1 MWMIIYERRSQAFVV
16 PAKAGTQR
24 LLLAK
29 RQAKPRKSL
38 GPSLRW
44 GDEVMSEALLTV
56 SHVSKTFP
64 RIGRHGAGF
73 AALARLLVA
82 RPVSDGFQALKGIDF
97 SVHRGESFAL
107 VGENGA
113 GKSTLLKIIVGV
125 LQPSQ
130 GAVTRLGTVGALL
143 ELGAGFHPEYTG
155 RENLKLAA
163 ALQGL
168 TGAAFDARLDEIVSF
183 ADIGEHMDAP
193 IKTYS
198 TGMIVRL
205 GFALVTALKPDLLIT
220 DEVLAVGDESFQNK
234 CITWME
240 RYLAEG
246 GTLLLVSHSLYHV
259 KKLTQRAVW
268 LDHGAMRMMG
278 SASDVAVAY
287 QAFHEA
293 KQAGAK
299 RAAVAADD
307 TALGA
312 YAVIDLHIEHVA
324 ADGAQVHG
332 RLKSRDGRR
341 PHVAL
346 GIVRMDGSAVY
357 GTTSEIDS
365 TMLDDIGDGQYK
377 FALTFSDWRLLPG
390 TYKLRAHALDPEG
403 MRVYDTVERDFTVLG
418 DSRELGLV
426 RLPHRWL

>member
-1 MWMIIYERRSQAFVV
+1 
-16 PAKAGTQR
+16 
-24 LLLAK
+24 
-29 RQAKPRKSL
+29 
-38 GPSLRW
+38 
-44 GDEVMSEALLTV
+44 MSEVLLTV
-56 SHVSKTFP
+56 SHLSKTFP
-64 RIGRHGAGF
+64 RIGRHGAGMT
-73 AALARLLVA
+73 ALARLLMA
-82 RPVSDGFQALKGIDF
+82 KPMGEGFDALKDIDF

-113 GKSTLLKIIVGV
+113 GKSTLLKIIAGV
-125 LQPSQ
+125 LQPSK
-130 GAVTRLGTVGALL
+130 GSVVRTGTVGALL

-168 TGAAFDARLDEIVSF
+168 TGAAFDARLDEIIAF
-183 ADIGEHMDAP
+183 ADIGEHIDAP

-198 TGMIVRL
+198 TGMVVRL

-268 LDHGAMRMMG
+268 LDHGAMRMIG
-278 SASDVAVAY
+278 SASDVAIAY

-299 RAAVAADD
+299 QAAVAIDES
-307 TALGA
+307 ALGA
-312 YAVIDLHIEHVA
+312 YAVTALHIERSD
-324 ADGAQVHG
+324 ADGLCVTGAV
-332 RLKSRDGRR
+332 KSRDGRR

-346 GIVRMDGSAVY
+346 GIVRMDGSPVY
-357 GTTSEIDS
+357 GTTSEIDAVELIS
-365 TMLDDIGDGQYK
+365 TSGGLFE

-390 TYKLRAHALDPEG
+390 AYKLRAHALDPEG
-403 MRVYDTVERDFTVLG
+403 MRVYDTVERDFTVAG

-426 RLPHRWL
+426 RLPHQWK

>member
-1 MWMIIYERRSQAFVV
+1 
-16 PAKAGTQR
+16 
-24 LLLAK
+24 
-29 RQAKPRKSL
+29 
-38 GPSLRW
+38 
-44 GDEVMSEALLTV
+44 MSEVLLGIH
-56 SHVSKTFP
+56 HVGKVYP
-64 RIGRHGAGF
+64 RIGRHGAGV
-73 AALARLLVA
+73 AALARLLLA
-82 RPVSDGFQALKGIDF
+82 RPATDGFVALADIDF
-97 SVHRGESFAL
+97 TVRRGESLAL

-113 GKSTLLKIIVGV
+113 GKSTLLKIIAGV
-125 LQPSQ
+125 LQPTTGRADRVGS
-130 GAVTRLGTVGALL
+130 VGALL

-168 TGAAFDARLDEIVSF
+168 TGAAFNARLDEIIAF
-183 ADIGEHMDAP
+183 ADIGEHIDAP

-198 TGMIVRL
+198 SGMVVRL

-234 CITWME
+234 CIAWME
-240 RYLAEG
+240 RYLADG

-268 LDHGAMRMMG
+268 LDHGRMRMIG
-278 SASDVAVAY
+278 ASHEVAIAY

-293 KQAGAK
+293 KQADAK
-299 RAAVAADD
+299 AEAVAQDSA
-307 TALGA
+307 ALGQ
-312 YAVIDLHIEHVA
+312 YAVTDLSIERCD
-324 ADGAQVHG
+324 ADGLEVRG

-346 GIVRMDGSAVY
+346 GVVRIDGTPVY
-357 GTTSEIDS
+357 GTTSEIDGVVLNE
-365 TMLDDIGDGQYK
+365 TAAGNFE

-390 TYKLRAHALDPEG
+390 AYRLRAHALDPEG
-403 MRVYDTVERDFTVLG
+403 MRVYDTVERDFTVIG

-426 RLPHRWL
+426 RLPHRWN

>member
-1 MWMIIYERRSQAFVV
+1 MSEI
-16 PAKAGTQR
+16 
-24 LLLAK
+24 LLAI
-29 RQAKPRKSL
+29 
-38 GPSLRW
+38 
-44 GDEVMSEALLTV
+44 D
-56 SHVSKTFP
+56 HVSKTFP

-73 AALARLLVA
+73 GALWRVA
-82 RPVSDGFQALKGIDF
+82 MAKPLTEGFNALNDIDF
-97 SVHRGESFAL
+97 SVRRGESFAL

-113 GKSTLLKIIVGV
+113 GKSTLLKIIAGV
-125 LQPSQ
+125 LQPSH
-130 GAVTRLGTVGALL
+130 GSVARTGTVGALL
-143 ELGAGFHPEYTG
+143 ELGAGFHPEYSG

-168 TGAAFDARLDEIVSF
+168 VGAAYDAKLDEIIAF
-183 ADIGEHMDAP
+183 ADIGEHIDAP

-198 TGMIVRL
+198 SGMVVRL

-268 LDHGAMRMMG
+268 LDHGRTRMIG
-278 SASDVAVAY
+278 SSNDVAIAY

-299 RAAVAADD
+299 QVAVATDAS
-307 TALGA
+307 ALGQ
-312 YAVIDLHIEHVA
+312 YAVTHLHIERSD
-324 ADGAQVHG
+324 DGLTVHG
-332 RLKSRDGRR
+332 ALKSRDGRR
-341 PHVAL
+341 PQVAL
-346 GIVRMDGSAVY
+346 GIIRIDGTPVY
-357 GTTSEIDS
+357 GTTSEIDQ
-365 TMLDDIGDGQYK
+365 TELLDDGTGQFK

-390 TYKLRAHALDPEG
+390 AYKLRAHALDPEG
-403 MRVYDTVERDFTVLG
+403 MRLYDTVERDFTVLG
-418 DSRELGLV
+418 DSREQGLV
-426 RLPHRWL
+426 RLPHAWGAPKAL

>member
-1 MWMIIYERRSQAFVV
+1 
-16 PAKAGTQR
+16 
-24 LLLAK
+24 
-29 RQAKPRKSL
+29 
-38 GPSLRW
+38 
-44 GDEVMSEALLTV
+44 MSEALLTV

-64 RIGRHGAGF
+64 RIGRHGAGL
-73 AALARLLVA
+73 AALARLLIA
-82 RPVSDGFQALKGIDF
+82 KPVGEGFAALKDIDF
-97 SVHRGESFAL
+97 SVRRGESFAL

-113 GKSTLLKIIVGV
+113 GKSTLLKIIAGV
-125 LQPSQ
+125 LQPSK
-130 GAVTRLGTVGALL
+130 GSVVRSGTVGALL

-168 TGAAFDARLDEIVSF
+168 VGARFDARLDEIIAF
-183 ADIGEHMDAP
+183 ADIGEHIDAP

-198 TGMIVRL
+198 TGMVVRL

-240 RYLAEG
+240 RYLADG

-268 LDHGAMRMMG
+268 LDRGAMRMIG
-278 SASDVAVAY
+278 SSGDVAVAY
-287 QAFHEA
+287 QAFHETKQANA
-293 KQAGAK
+293 KQA
-299 RAAVAADD
+299 AVATDAS
-307 TALGA
+307 ALGA
-312 YAVIDLHIEHVA
+312 YAVTDLYIERSDV
-324 ADGAQVHG
+324 DGLALKG
-332 RLKSRDGRR
+332 RVKSRDGRR

-346 GIVRMDGSAVY
+346 GVVRLDGTPVY
-357 GTTSEIDS
+357 GTTSEIDDVAL
-365 TMLDDIGDGQYK
+365 TEGAGGVFE

-390 TYKLRAHALDPEG
+390 AYKLRAHALDPEG
-403 MRVYDTVERDFTVLG
+403 MRVYDTVERDFTVAG

-426 RLPHRWL
+426 RLPHHWQ

>member
-1 MWMIIYERRSQAFVV
+1 
-16 PAKAGTQR
+16 
-24 LLLAK
+24 
-29 RQAKPRKSL
+29 
-38 GPSLRW
+38 
-44 GDEVMSEALLTV
+44 MSEVLLTV

-64 RIGRHGAGF
+64 RIGRHGAGM
-73 AALARLLVA
+73 AALARLLMAKPIGV
-82 RPVSDGFQALKGIDF
+82 GFDALKDIDF
-97 SVHRGESFAL
+97 SVRRGESFAL

-113 GKSTLLKIIVGV
+113 GKSTLLKIIAGV
-125 LQPSQ
+125 LQPSK
-130 GAVTRLGTVGALL
+130 GSVVRTGTVGALL

-168 TGAAFDARLDEIVSF
+168 AGAAFDARLDEIIAF
-183 ADIGEHMDAP
+183 ADIGEHIDAP

-198 TGMIVRL
+198 TGMVVRL

-268 LDHGAMRMMG
+268 LDHGAMRMIG
-278 SASDVAVAY
+278 SASDVAIAY

-299 RAAVAADD
+299 QAAVAIDES
-307 TALGA
+307 ALGA
-312 YAVIDLHIEHVA
+312 YAVTDLQIERSDP
-324 ADGAQVHG
+324 DGL
-332 RLKSRDGRR
+332 RLVGTVKSRDGRR

-346 GIVRMDGSAVY
+346 GIVRMDGSPVY
-357 GTTSEIDS
+357 GTTSEIDGTQLAELVS
-365 TMLDDIGDGQYK
+365 GQFK

-390 TYKLRAHALDPEG
+390 AYKLRAHALDPEG
-403 MRVYDTVERDFTVLG
+403 MRVYDTVERDFTVSG

-426 RLPHRWL
+426 RLPHRWE

>member
-1 MWMIIYERRSQAFVV
+1 MSDI
-16 PAKAGTQR
+16 
-24 LLLAK
+24 LL
-29 RQAKPRKSL
+29 S
-38 GPSLRW
+38 
-44 GDEVMSEALLTV
+44 V

-64 RIGRHGAGF
+64 RIGRHGAGM
-73 AALARLLVA
+73 AALARLLIA
-82 RPVSDGFQALKGIDF
+82 KPTGEGFDALKDIDF
-97 SVHRGESFAL
+97 SVRRGESFAL

-113 GKSTLLKIIVGV
+113 GKSTLLKIIAGV
-125 LQPSQ
+125 LQPSA
-130 GAVTRLGTVGALL
+130 GSVVRAGTVGALL

-168 TGAAFDARLDEIVSF
+168 VGAAFDAKLDEIVRF
-183 ADIGEHMDAP
+183 ADIGEHIDAP

-198 TGMIVRL
+198 TGMVVRL

-268 LDHGAMRMMG
+268 LDHGRPRMIG
-278 SASDVAVAY
+278 SASDVAIAY
-287 QAFHEA
+287 QAFHEE

-299 RAAVAADD
+299 RVAAAADES
-307 TALGA
+307 ALGA
-312 YAVIDLHIEHVA
+312 YAVTTLHIDRSD
-324 ADGAQVHG
+324 ADGMQVSG
-332 RLKSRDGRR
+332 AVKSRDGRR

-346 GIVRMDGSAVY
+346 GIVRMDGSPVY
-357 GTTSEIDS
+357 GTTSEIAAVALADAGAN
-365 TMLDDIGDGQYK
+365 LYK

-390 TYKLRAHALDPEG
+390 AYKLRAHALDPEG
-403 MRVYDTVERDFTVLG
+403 MRVYDTVERDFTVGG

-426 RLPHRWL
+426 RLPHRWE

>member
-1 MWMIIYERRSQAFVV
+1 
-16 PAKAGTQR
+16 
-24 LLLAK
+24 
-29 RQAKPRKSL
+29 
-38 GPSLRW
+38 
-44 GDEVMSEALLTV
+44 MSEALLTV

-64 RIGRHGAGF
+64 RIGRHGAGL
-73 AALARLLVA
+73 AALARLLIA
-82 RPVSDGFQALKGIDF
+82 KPVGEGFAALKDIDF
-97 SVHRGESFAL
+97 SVRRGESFAL

-113 GKSTLLKIIVGV
+113 GKSTLLKIIAGV
-125 LQPSQ
+125 LQPSK
-130 GAVTRLGTVGALL
+130 GSVVRSGTVGALL

-168 TGAAFDARLDEIVSF
+168 VGARFDARLDEIIAF
-183 ADIGEHMDAP
+183 ADIGEHIDAP

-198 TGMIVRL
+198 TGMVVRL

-240 RYLAEG
+240 RYLADG

-268 LDHGAMRMMG
+268 LDHGAMRMIG
-278 SASDVAVAY
+278 SSGDVAVAY
-287 QAFHEA
+287 QAFHETKQANA
-293 KQAGAK
+293 KQA
-299 RAAVAADD
+299 AVATDAS
-307 TALGA
+307 ALGA
-312 YAVIDLHIEHVA
+312 YAVTDLYIERSDV
-324 ADGAQVHG
+324 DGLALKG
-332 RLKSRDGRR
+332 RVKSRDGRR

-346 GIVRMDGSAVY
+346 GVVRLDGTPVY
-357 GTTSEIDS
+357 GTTSEIDDVAL
-365 TMLDDIGDGQYK
+365 TEGAGGVFE

-390 TYKLRAHALDPEG
+390 AYKLRAHALDPEG
-403 MRVYDTVERDFTVLG
+403 MRVYDTVERDFTVAG

-426 RLPHRWL
+426 RLPHHWQ

>member
-1 MWMIIYERRSQAFVV
+1 
-16 PAKAGTQR
+16 
-24 LLLAK
+24 
-29 RQAKPRKSL
+29 
-38 GPSLRW
+38 
-44 GDEVMSEALLTV
+44 MSDILLTV

-82 RPVSDGFQALKGIDF
+82 KPSSVGFRALTDIDF
-97 SVHRGESFAL
+97 TVRRGESFAL

-113 GKSTLLKIIVGV
+113 GKSTLLKIIAGV
-125 LQPSQ
+125 LQPSL
-130 GAVTRLGTVGALL
+130 GLATRIGTVGALL

-155 RENLKLAA
+155 RENLKLSA

-168 TGAAFDARLDEIVSF
+168 TGAAFDAQLDAIIAF
-183 ADIGEHMDAP
+183 ADIGEHINAP

-198 TGMIVRL
+198 SGMVVRL

-240 RYLAEG
+240 RYLANG

-268 LDHGAMRMMG
+268 LDHGVMRMVG
-278 SASDVAVAY
+278 TSADVSIAY

-299 RAAVAADD
+299 QEALAKDD
-307 TALGA
+307 RDTSALGQ
-312 YAVIDLHIEHVA
+312 YAVTDLQLDHLSMTGVEVR
-324 ADGAQVHG
+324 G
-332 RLKSRDGRR
+332 RVKSRDGRR
-341 PHVAL
+341 PQVAV
-346 GIVRMDGSAVY
+346 GIVRMDGTPVY
-357 GTTSEIDS
+357 GTTSEIAGFALRDV
-365 TMLDDIGDGQYK
+365 GAGAFE
-377 FALTFSDWRLLPG
+377 FALTFSEWALLPAA
-390 TYKLRAHALDPEG
+390 YKLRAHAMDPEG

-418 DSRELGLV
+418 DSREQGLV
-426 RLPHRWL
+426 RLPHRWE

>member
-1 MWMIIYERRSQAFVV
+1 
-16 PAKAGTQR
+16 
-24 LLLAK
+24 
-29 RQAKPRKSL
+29 
-38 GPSLRW
+38 
-44 GDEVMSEALLTV
+44 MSEILLTV

-73 AALARLLVA
+73 MALARLLMA
-82 RPVSDGFQALKGIDF
+82 KPLTEGFKALTDIDF
-97 SVHRGESFAL
+97 SVRRGESFAL

-113 GKSTLLKIIVGV
+113 GKSTLLKIIAGV
-125 LQPSQ
+125 LQPSA
-130 GAVTRLGTVGALL
+130 GSATRVGTVGALL

-155 RENLKLAA
+155 RENLKLSA

-168 TGAAFDARLDEIVSF
+168 AGAAFDAQLDAIIAF
-183 ADIGEHMDAP
+183 ADIGEHIDAP

-198 TGMIVRL
+198 SGMVVRL

-240 RYLAEG
+240 RYLADG

-268 LDHGAMRMMG
+268 LDHGAMRMVG
-278 SASDVAVAY
+278 SSADVSIAY

-293 KQAGAK
+293 KQADLK
-299 RAAVAADD
+299 QAALANDD
-307 TALGA
+307 RDALALGQ
-312 YAVIDLHIEHVA
+312 YAVTELQLDAVTMT
-324 ADGAQVHG
+324 GMTVRG
-332 RLKSRDGRR
+332 RIKSRDGRR

-346 GIVRMDGSAVY
+346 GIVRMDGTPVY
-357 GTTSEIDS
+357 GTTSEIDGFA
-365 TMLDDIGDGQYK
+365 LHDAGAGAYE
-377 FALTFSDWRLLPG
+377 FALTFSEWALLPA
-390 TYKLRAHALDPEG
+390 TYKLRAHAMDPEG

-418 DSRELGLV
+418 DSREQGLV
-426 RLPHRWL
+426 RLPHRWDA

>member
-1 MWMIIYERRSQAFVV
+1 
-16 PAKAGTQR
+16 
-24 LLLAK
+24 
-29 RQAKPRKSL
+29 
-38 GPSLRW
+38 
-44 GDEVMSEALLTV
+44 MSDILLTV

-73 AALARLLVA
+73 AALARLLIA
-82 RPVSDGFQALKGIDF
+82 KPSSDGFHALTDIDF
-97 SVHRGESFAL
+97 TVRRGESFAL

-113 GKSTLLKIIVGV
+113 GKSTLLKIIAGV
-125 LQPSQ
+125 LQPSA
-130 GAVTRLGTVGALL
+130 GSATRVGTVGALL

-155 RENLKLAA
+155 RENLKLSA

-168 TGAAFDARLDEIVSF
+168 TGAAFDMQLDSIIAF
-183 ADIGEHMDAP
+183 ADIGEHIDAP

-198 TGMIVRL
+198 SGMVVRL

-240 RYLAEG
+240 RYLADG

-268 LDHGAMRMMG
+268 LDHGTMRMVG
-278 SASDVAVAY
+278 SSADVSIAY

-299 RAAVAADD
+299 QEALAQDERDAS
-307 TALGA
+307 ALGQ
-312 YAVIDLHIEHVA
+312 YAVTDLQL
-324 ADGAQVHG
+324 DGVTVTGMRVRG
-332 RLKSRDGRR
+332 RIKSRDGRR
-341 PHVAL
+341 PQVAV
-346 GIVRMDGSAVY
+346 GIVRMDGTPVY
-357 GTTSEIDS
+357 GTTSE
-365 TMLDDIGDGQYK
+365 MDGVALRDVGSGAFE
-377 FALTFSDWRLLPG
+377 FALTFSEWALLPAA
-390 TYKLRAHALDPEG
+390 YKFRAHAMDPEG

-418 DSRELGLV
+418 DSREQGLV
-426 RLPHRWL
+426 RLPHRWNA

>member
-1 MWMIIYERRSQAFVV
+1 
-16 PAKAGTQR
+16 
-24 LLLAK
+24 
-29 RQAKPRKSL
+29 
-38 GPSLRW
+38 
-44 GDEVMSEALLTV
+44 MSEILLTV
-56 SHVSKTFP
+56 NHVSKTFP

-73 AALARLLVA
+73 AALARLLMA
-82 RPVSDGFQALKGIDF
+82 KPLTEGFKALSDIDF
-97 SVHRGESFAL
+97 NVRRGESFAL

-113 GKSTLLKIIVGV
+113 GKSTLLKIIAGV
-125 LQPSQ
+125 LQPSAG
-130 GAVTRLGTVGALL
+130 GAKRIGTVGALL

-155 RENLKLAA
+155 RENLKLSA

-168 TGAAFDARLDEIVSF
+168 AGAAFDAQLDAIIAF
-183 ADIGEHMDAP
+183 ADIGEHIDAP

-198 TGMIVRL
+198 SGMVVRL

-240 RYLAEG
+240 RYLADG

-268 LDHGAMRMMG
+268 LDHGVMRMVG
-278 SASDVAVAY
+278 SSADVSIAY

-299 RAAVAADD
+299 QAALANDD
-307 TALGA
+307 RDASALGQ
-312 YAVIDLHIEHVA
+312 YAVTDLQLHNITTTGMTVR
-324 ADGAQVHG
+324 G
-332 RLKSRDGRR
+332 RIKSRDGRR

-346 GIVRMDGSAVY
+346 GVVRMDGTPVY
-357 GTTSEIDS
+357 GTTSEIDGFE
-365 TMLDDIGDGQYK
+365 LREAGYGAFE
-377 FALTFSDWRLLPG
+377 FALTFSEWALLPAA
-390 TYKLRAHALDPEG
+390 YKLRAHAMDPEG

-418 DSRELGLV
+418 DSREQGLV
-426 RLPHRWL
+426 RLPHRWGT